1 MPPRRR
7 SHLRTMVIGPS
18 GVDATSATQ
27 PVADNG
33 GGAPL
38 VPPAALA
45 PRPAATS
52 SPDVRPTPYSRT
64 AADIVRRPD
73 MPVVRNVR
81 RGSAAEAL
89 QAFREL
95 GAEALVEELLADRIA
110 KSGVASAA
118 SLLNTWR
125 HFHVTVFAAEQP
137 EVPVFPVTP
146 RRMVILGSLFKRGG
160 YRSFANYVSA
170 VRAAHIE
177 ANHEWDQ
184 LLQHTATWV
193 ARAVLRG
200 IGPARQSCTSTSQ
213 SCGISVVARIR

>member
-1 MPPRRR
+1 
-7 SHLRTMVIGPS
+7 
-18 GVDATSATQ
+18 
-27 PVADNG
+27 
-33 GGAPL
+33 
-38 VPPAALA
+38 
-45 PRPAATS
+45 
-52 SPDVRPTPYSRT
+52 
-64 AADIVRRPD
+64 

-89 QAFREL
+89 QVFREL
-95 GAEALVEELLADRIA
+95 GAGALVEELLADRIA

-146 RRMVILGSLFKRGG
+146 RGMVILGSLFKRGG

-177 ANHEWDQ
+177 ANHEWGQ

-193 ARAVLRG
+193 ARSVLRG
-200 IGPARQSCTSTSQ
+200 IGPARQSCSFHFAKLRNLPRGSNPLNDGGPYNPYHFALLAVTFLLRELEVSTSLV
-213 SCGISVVARIR
+213 SA